1 MVNPRKAYPIDPGFI
16 SVYEPAGRDNLG
28 HALETAVLIEL
39 LRRGSEVRYFRTVA
53 GNEVDFHAVDA
64 MGKTW
69 LIQSCADASDPET
82 FEREVRSLLE
92 AKAQYPE
99 AKALLLLLAPLTA
112 GFEMPEEICC
122 TNAIEWFLEKAD

>member
-1 MVNPRKAYPIDPGFI
+1 MHEAEIFAFQPFITFHAAGCVVTGFAFFI
-16 SVYEPAGRDNLG
+16 S
-28 HALETAVLIEL
+28 
-39 LRRGSEVRYFRTVA
+39 
-53 GNEVDFHAVDA
+53 DFHAVDA

-82 FEREVRSLLE
+82 FESEVRSLLE